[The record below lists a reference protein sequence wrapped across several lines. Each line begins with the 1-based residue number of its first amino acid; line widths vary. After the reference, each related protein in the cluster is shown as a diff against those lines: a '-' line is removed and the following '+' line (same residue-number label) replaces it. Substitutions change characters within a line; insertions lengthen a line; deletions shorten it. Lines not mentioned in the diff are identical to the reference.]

1 MTAAGKDSDVTIA
14 VHFKHHGFTPE
25 KYDEAIS
32 RLDAAGKGNP
42 DGRLYHTALEADG
55 EIEVFDIWESQE
67 KLQAFGETGFIPI
80 LTEQGVEIHPP
91 TVWPVRNTIQG

>member
-1 MTAAGKDSDVTIA
+1 VAIA
-14 VHFKHHGFTPE
+14 VHFKHNGFTPE
-25 KYDEAIS
+25 KYDEAIR
-32 RLDAAGKGNP
+32 RLDAAGKGAP
-42 DGRLYHTALEADG
+42 DGRLYHSALEADG

-91 TVWPVRNTIQG
+91 TVWPVRNIIQG